1 MLWLWCSYNWV
12 FLFVWFFEE
21 RFIARPFKEN
31 KWLVLRNPE
40 LLLLIQL
47 DSTSF
52 SKTAGTI
59 FTFSYF
65 TKDRNIW
72 THFQDLRRGLEVS
85 ASLASTQIHLCLEAA
100 EWTHFSLCG
109 LLATTLLM
117 LFPVMGSLSSSI
129 ASSQLYTLIL
139 MWRPPRSTHFIV
151 RFVRTAQF
159 RVFWH
164 SY

>member
-85 ASLASTQIHLCLEAA
+85 ASLVSRSERLVSAA
-100 EWTHFSLCG
+100 
-109 LLATTLLM
+109 
-117 LFPVMGSLSSSI
+117 
-129 ASSQLYTLIL
+129 ASSQLVPATPLR
-139 MWRPPRSTHFIV
+139 WSDTAGRSVTFHSGGKLSWLPAWLSCLVLYNPLALCV
-151 RFVRTAQF
+151 RCLLTSFHRIK
-159 RVFWH
+159 
-164 SY
+164 